1 MGADMPTERQQAVLT
16 LLSEQPE
23 RRHLYLGRDGFYK
36 VTYPAETNYELL
48 QRADVEQLLAG
59 DWIAECWR
67 DFYKLAK
74 GAVHGN

>member
-23 RRHLYLGRDGFYK
+23 RRYLYLGQDGFYR
-36 VTYPAETNYELL
+36 VTYPAGANYEPL
-48 QRADVEQLLAG
+48 QRADVEQLLADG
-59 DWIAECWR
+59 WITECWR

-74 GAVHGN
+74 GTVHGN